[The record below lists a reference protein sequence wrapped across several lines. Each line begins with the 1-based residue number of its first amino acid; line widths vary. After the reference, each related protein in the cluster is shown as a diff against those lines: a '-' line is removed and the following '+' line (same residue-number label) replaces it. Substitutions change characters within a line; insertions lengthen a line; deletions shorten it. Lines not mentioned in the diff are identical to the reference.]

1 MEFTETTL
9 KGACVVR
16 LRKIEDDR
24 GYFARA
30 WCRDEFLQ
38 QGLNP
43 AMVQLNVG
51 FSHRRGTVRGMHY
64 QLAPH
69 AEAKFIRCTRG
80 AIYDV
85 IIDLR
90 EGSPTIGRW
99 YGIELRLKR
108 LNALCAGRVRPWLSD
123 FSGDTEMYYL
133 TSSPYAPAA
142 ARGVRYDDPTF
153 GSSGR
158 CPSHSSRRL
167 IGGGRI
173 SPSSFCPLESV
184 GTSICLCY
192 PNKKR
197 VKYESGP
204 ILWWSRHAHAGSE
217 ARSRWWRS
225 VTGRYSGMC

>member
-1 MEFTETTL
+1 MEFTETPL

-90 EGSPTIGRW
+90 EGSPTFGQW
-99 YGIELRLKR
+99 YGQELTPDNGLMVYAPEGFAHGYQT
-108 LNALCAGRVRPWLSD
+108 LQDDS
-123 FSGDTEMYYL
+123 EMYYF
-133 TSSPYAPAA
+133 TSAAYAPAT
-142 ARGVRYDDPTF
+142 ARGIRYDDPIVGIKWPLPVSLISNADRNWPGF
-153 GSSGR
+153 EQAGR
-158 CPSHSSRRL
+158 
-167 IGGGRI
+167 
-173 SPSSFCPLESV
+173 
-184 GTSICLCY
+184 
-192 PNKKR
+192 
-197 VKYESGP
+197 
-204 ILWWSRHAHAGSE
+204 
-217 ARSRWWRS
+217 
-225 VTGRYSGMC
+225 